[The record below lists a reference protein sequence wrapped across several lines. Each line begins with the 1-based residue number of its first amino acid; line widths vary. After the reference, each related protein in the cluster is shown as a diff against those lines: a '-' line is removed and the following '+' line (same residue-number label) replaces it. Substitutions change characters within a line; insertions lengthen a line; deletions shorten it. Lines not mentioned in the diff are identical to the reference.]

1 VISVFGIR
9 GLGTIY
15 YLAYALGHARF
26 EHADLLWSTASL
38 TILLSIFLH
47 GTTVTPVL
55 SFLDRRSGRDT
66 ESAQL
71 DLALPSSPDA

>member
-1 VISVFGIR
+1 
-9 GLGTIY
+9 
-15 YLAYALGHARF
+15 
-26 EHADLLWSTASL
+26 STASL